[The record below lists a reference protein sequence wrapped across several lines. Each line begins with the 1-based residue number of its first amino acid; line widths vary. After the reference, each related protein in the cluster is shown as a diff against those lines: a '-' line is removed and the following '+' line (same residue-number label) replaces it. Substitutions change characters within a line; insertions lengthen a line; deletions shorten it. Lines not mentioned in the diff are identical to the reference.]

1 MRGWPPYEP
10 RDDDNKNPYRPYG
23 SPSRKSPWDDIFDN
37 TDKTMR
43 EMRKILSAFL
53 SEDDSKKKMN
63 KMKKRTTLKAKV
75 KRGNKVYQVTV
86 EEITPKPSEIPDEV
100 TIEWDDQ
107 NSFGEGHEDLTE

>member
-10 RDDDNKNPYRPYG
+10 RDDDKKNPYRPYG
-23 SPSRKSPWDDIFDN
+23 NPFNWEDILDRN
-37 TDKTMR
+37 DKTMR

-53 SEDDSKKKMN
+53 SDDDSKKKMN

-100 TIEWDDQ
+100 SIEWD
-107 NSFGEGHEDLTE
+107 NNSSFGEGHEDLTE